1 MCSIMLVSS
10 FAPKKPARL
19 YGGNSIMRAQNV
31 ECDAIE
37 MDSLEN
43 FQLNE
48 HVENKVSEK

>member
-1 MCSIMLVSS
+1 MCSIMMVSS

-19 YGGNSIMRAQNV
+19 HGGNSILKTKKV

-43 FQLNE
+43 FDPNGDD
-48 HVENKVSEK
+48 NKVGGS